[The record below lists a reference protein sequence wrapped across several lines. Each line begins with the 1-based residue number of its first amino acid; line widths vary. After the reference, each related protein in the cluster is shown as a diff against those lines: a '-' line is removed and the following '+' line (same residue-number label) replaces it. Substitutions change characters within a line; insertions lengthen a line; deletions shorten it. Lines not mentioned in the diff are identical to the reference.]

1 MYSVCLLFSGRRGL
15 DDFSIRASILRIP
28 EVSRKINHAQN
39 IIEKAG
45 GKNPSQLD
53 LISYLLSSDQEFESK
68 TKLKSLLTSIVQIGL
83 FDRFVKYRSR
93 PHFLIGQLNET
104 SAMKVCA
111 DKQSFSDLI
120 YESDFFKELQ
130 NIKTISPQPLFLSGN
145 PLEEYGT
152 FAWNTDGFYQTIE
165 SPSKEAS
172 ILVAELFNENKIQQC
187 IHIGPH
193 YQFRLTEFEKWGLDS
208 IPSMSSIDLD
218 PILNSFWRTA

>member
-15 DDFSIRASILRIP
+15 DDFAIRSSILRIP

-39 IIEKAG
+39 ILEKAG
-45 GKNPSQLD
+45 HHHDNLD
-53 LISYLLSSDQEFESK
+53 LISFLLSSDHEFESK
-68 TKLKSLLTSIVQIGL
+68 TKLKSLVTAIVQVGL
-83 FDRFVKYRSR
+83 FDRYVKYRNR
-93 PHFLIGQLNET
+93 PQFLVGKLNET

-120 YESDFFKELQ
+120 YESDFFAETQNVRPLQ
-130 NIKTISPQPLFLSGN
+130 PTTLYLSGA

-152 FAWNTDGFYQTIE
+152 FSWDKDGFYTSID

-193 YQFRLTEFEKWGLDS
+193 YQFRLNEFERWGLDA

-218 PILNSFWRTA
+218 PILNSFWKTA